1 MRQIATLADEETA
14 RKFADYLLTQKI
26 ESSVLDD
33 PAGFAVWVC
42 DEDKVER
49 ARQELAEFT
58 RDPAHP
64 RYGEAVG
71 QAQAL
76 RKREAREEKAYTRR
90 QRHIEKEMAHA
101 GTVARQPVTLLL
113 LVASVTLTLLTN
125 FGKQPHSELLAN
137 LFIAPAVV
145 EDGSFYWY
153 PGLGLEPILHGQVWR
168 LVTPIFLHL
177 NPLHLAFNMLMLLS
191 LGGAVE
197 SAAGKWKY
205 LLLVLVLAVSSNVAE
220 YYMSFSLAQQPWFSL
235 VPSPF
240 FGGMSGVLYGLF
252 GFAWMKSR
260 YEPEY
265 GLRMSSQN
273 VTIMLVWLVVCLV
286 GAVGPVANVAHIA
299 GMLAGMLLGYAPR
312 LWRRLS

>member
-76 RKREAREEKAYTRR
+76 RKREAREEKAYARR

-145 EDGSFYWY
+145 ESGSFYWY

-177 NPLHLAFNMLMLLS
+177 SPLHLAFNMLMLLS
-191 LGGAVE
+191 LGGSVE

-220 YYMSFSLAQQPWFSL
+220 YY
-235 VPSPF
+235 
-240 FGGMSGVLYGLF
+240 
-252 GFAWMKSR
+252 
-260 YEPEY
+260 
-265 GLRMSSQN
+265 
-273 VTIMLVWLVVCLV
+273 
-286 GAVGPVANVAHIA
+286 
-299 GMLAGMLLGYAPR
+299 
-312 LWRRLS
+312 

>member
-1 MRQIATLADEETA
+1 MRQIATLADEEAA
-14 RKFADYLLTQKI
+14 RKFADYLLTLKI
-26 ESSVLDD
+26 DSNVAHD

-71 QAQAL
+71 RAQAL
-76 RKREAREEKAYTRR
+76 RKQEAREEKAYARR
-90 QRHIEKEMAHA
+90 QRHIEKEMALA
-101 GTVARQPVTLLL
+101 STVGKQPVTLLL
-113 LVASVTLTLLTN
+113 LAASVAVTLLTN
-125 FGKQPHSELLAN
+125 FGKLTDSGLLEK
-137 LFIAPAVV
+137 LYIAPYTIQGEWV
-145 EDGSFYWY
+145 YWY
-153 PGLGLEPILHGQVWR
+153 PQLGLDAVLHGQVWR
-168 LVTPIFLHL
+168 LVTPIFIHL
-177 NPLHLAFNMLMLLS
+177 NPLHLIFNMLMLLA
-191 LGGAVE
+191 LGGSVE

-220 YYMSFSLAQQPWFSL
+220 YYMNFSLAQQPWFSL
-235 VPSPF
+235 QPSPF

-252 GFAWMKSR
+252 GFAWVKSR

-265 GLRMSSQN
+265 GLHMSRQN

-286 GAVGPVANVAHIA
+286 GVVGPVANVAHIA

-312 LWRRLS
+312 LWRRVR